1 MSGVEEEG
9 RSAFGT
15 SGMMR
20 ARAKW
25 AGLSRHPGSLPG
37 NRPPILRVLGFDK
50 LQTDEE
56 DPRRRRRP
64 KPLEG
69 DDAGRLGETGQGS
82 RGLPGAH
89 L

>member
-1 MSGVEEEG
+1 MSGGEEEG

-20 ARAKW
+20 ATAKW

-37 NRPPILRVLGFDK
+37 NRPPILRVSGLDK
-50 LQTDEE
+50 LQTDEVNGN
-56 DPRRRRRP
+56 RRRP
-64 KPLEG
+64 TLLEG
-69 DDAGRLGETGQGS
+69 GDAGSLGETGQGS
-82 RGLPGAH
+82 RDLPGAH